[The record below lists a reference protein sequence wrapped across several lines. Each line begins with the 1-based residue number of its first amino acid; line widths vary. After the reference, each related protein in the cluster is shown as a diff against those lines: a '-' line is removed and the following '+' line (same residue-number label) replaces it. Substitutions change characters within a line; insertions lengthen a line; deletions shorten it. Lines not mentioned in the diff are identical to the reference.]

1 MATGAITSLGIG
13 SGLDLQNILDQLREA
28 DGAQIRAKENKKT
41 EYQDKINAYN
51 GVNARLFAMKSN
63 ALNLSLASNFIKR
76 SMTVTNENVLDAVV
90 VDGIDKSA
98 YTIDLDQKAQRNSWK
113 ADGVSSTDDSMFAQP
128 TTGITEPND
137 IVTTVSETM
146 SMYYGESGSEKP
158 IDIDLTSGLSL
169 SDIVDTI
176 NSSANNKDGD
186 GTQLVKASLGM
197 NSDEEYYIRLSAAS
211 GGNSADSEITVD
223 PGFAYVQPDTTI
235 SIEQNDIAMHL
246 SVKPGTTYQGMVDLI
261 NNAADNPGVTAAM
274 INNGDATNPYQF
286 TLTADN
292 TGENGRISVSEDLT
306 LTEVTGAAGASL
318 DAMFSVNGIAYRR
331 QSNSSISD
339 VISGV
344 TLNLKNTGET
354 TININAEMDSVKDEI
369 VSLVDGFNEL
379 TSYIKGSEDAEET
392 DENAQFLAGS
402 NDLNRLVS
410 SLKSLIS
417 TRVNLSSAYTSLS
430 DLGVEIQKDGTITL
444 DEKILDQAMA
454 ADPDAVTSLFIGD
467 SDNDITGLGDIINDS
482 LTGMVGSQSA
492 VSTEI
497 DVLETMT
504 DRLDKEIENATER
517 LDKRYETMTA
527 EFARLDSYIRQ
538 LNSEANA
545 MQSMFDS
552 VDKKNNK

>member
-527 EFARLDSYIRQ
+527 EFARLDS
-538 LNSEANA
+538 
-545 MQSMFDS
+545 
-552 VDKKNNK
+552 KKNNK